1 VPFYLRSGKALAKKF
16 TEITF
21 HFKEPPHVMF
31 PMPAD
36 ASIVKNS
43 LSICIQ
49 PDEGINFSFQAK
61 VPDTVAGMRTVNM
74 TFHYDKAFGPQAIP
88 EAYER
93 LLLDVLKG
101 DASLFSRGDS
111 IELAWSLID
120 PILEG
125 WNSEHSSPMAFFY
138 ESGSWGPVEADRLL
152 MQDGV
157 SWTQGCNSPD

>member
-1 VPFYLRSGKALAKKF
+1 
-16 TEITF
+16 
-21 HFKEPPHVMF
+21 MF
-31 PMPAD
+31 PLPPD
-36 ASIVKNS
+36 AIIAKNS

-49 PDEGINFSFQAK
+49 PDEGIHFSFQAK
-61 VPDTVAGMRTVNM
+61 VPDTAAQMRTVNM
-74 TFHYDKAFGPQAIP
+74 AFHYDSAFGPAAIP

-93 LLLDVLKG
+93 LLLDIVKG

-125 WNSEHSSPMAFFY
+125 WNSEHTTPMAFFY

-152 MQDGV
+152 SRDGIM
-157 SWTQGCNSPD
+157 WARGCRVKD